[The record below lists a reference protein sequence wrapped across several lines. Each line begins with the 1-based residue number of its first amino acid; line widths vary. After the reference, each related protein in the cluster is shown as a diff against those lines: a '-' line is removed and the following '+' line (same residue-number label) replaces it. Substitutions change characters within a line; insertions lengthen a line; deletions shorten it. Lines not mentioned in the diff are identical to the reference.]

1 MDTTFNILD
10 LRDVFAFYLE
20 TSTLIL
26 KLQSLK
32 RGFGMEDKED
42 IKQALNAWFDGQN
55 RWKTKKEL
63 ATELGLSHSTVRKYF
78 SEGRIPRK
86 PENHNKLYQLTDLP
100 CLEPASVTPQDP
112 ETRSGGVA
120 KPEQRFDLN
129 RRNRVTAPMIMSLL
143 NDTLDGITRDVS
155 ERVKIRSFVQS
166 LRRAWEKEDLDTVRW
181 MIHSDIRDA
190 LRRHYPEAEG
200 ILEEIKP
207 LLRQRERQKI
217 DEFELMLEHYCDENG
232 IKLSGSSPRFV
243 VDHLIHVDF
252 DRKRNT
258 VMVGMSLLQNPEWAE
273 IQRSIEGEHKRI
285 WGRDFDFF
293 EFYENLLMSYNDII
307 KYQSAY
313 TNWAFLRDIY
323 REIKKRRMERD
334 LTGTSITYP
343 RDEFSADLSKLWWA
357 QNSGYNDDF
366 QMEFSSNRDPRFC
379 FEVILPDESI
389 ALYGFM
395 RPKKN

>member
-1 MDTTFNILD
+1 
-10 LRDVFAFYLE
+10 
-20 TSTLIL
+20 
-26 KLQSLK
+26 
-32 RGFGMEDKED
+32 MENKED

-63 ATELGLSHSTVRKYF
+63 AAELGLSHSTVRKYF

-86 PENHNKLYQLTDLP
+86 PENHNRLYQLTDLP

-112 ETRSGGVA
+112 ESPSAGAA
-120 KPEQRFDLN
+120 KPEKGFELN
-129 RRNRVTAPMIMSLL
+129 RETVPMIMSLL

-166 LRRAWEKEDLDTVRW
+166 LSRAWEKGDLDTVSW

-217 DEFELMLEHYCDENG
+217 DEFELMLEHYCDEKG
-232 IKLSGSSPRFV
+232 IKLTGSFPRFV

-252 DRKRNT
+252 DRERNA
-258 VMVGMSLLQNPEWAE
+258 VMVGMSLLQKPEWAE
-273 IQRSIEGEHKRI
+273 IQRSVEGEHKRI
-285 WGRDFDFF
+285 WGRNFNFF
-293 EFYENLLMSYNDII
+293 EFYEDLLMSYNDII
-307 KYQSAY
+307 RYQRAY
-313 TNWAFLRDIY
+313 TDWVFLRDIY
-323 REIKKRRMERD
+323 REIKKRRMEGN
-334 LTGTSITYP
+334 LTGTSIIYP

-357 QNSGYNDDF
+357 QNSGYNDNF

-389 ALYGFM
+389 ALYGFI
-395 RPKKN
+395 RPKKT